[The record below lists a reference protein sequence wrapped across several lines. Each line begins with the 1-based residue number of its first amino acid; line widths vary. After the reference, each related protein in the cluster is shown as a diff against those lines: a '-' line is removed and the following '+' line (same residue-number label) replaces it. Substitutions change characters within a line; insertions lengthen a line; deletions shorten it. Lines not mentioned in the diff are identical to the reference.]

1 MLFHTYSS
9 MQAHR
14 RAHDSAYMEIQHCRM
29 DAAAPLAEIV
39 ATDSLRHWQKDSL
52 YVHFDELDTFFSA
65 YGAIFGSGVY
75 NNLQSEPIDPYG
87 VNYFSPDRVR
97 EIVARLQASDAP
109 ERDVLAAWL
118 QDARGVY
125 VLGI

>member
-14 RAHDSAYMEIQHCRM
+14 RAHDSAFMEIQHCRM
-29 DAAAPLAEIV
+29 DASAPLAEIV

-52 YVHFDELDTFFSA
+52 YVHFNELDAFFSA
-65 YGAIFGSGVY
+65 YGAIFGCGVY
-75 NNLQSEPIDPYG
+75 NNLHSGPIDPYG

-97 EIVARLQASDAP
+97 EMVTRLQASDAP

-118 QDARGVY
+118 PDTRGMY